1 MRQLTQQLKSGKME
15 LLDVP
20 FPSLG
25 KGQVMVRNYFS
36 AISAG
41 TEGKTVSDARKGYVA
56 KAKSRQKEVRQVIE
70 LIKNEGLLSTY
81 NLVMNKLEAP
91 SPLGYSTAGEVIAL
105 GEGVT
110 EFKVGDLVACAGDN
124 AVHADVVSIPIN
136 LCVKIPSNVTL
147 EEAAF
152 TTIAAIA
159 MQGIRQA
166 DLRVGENCVIIGM
179 GLIGQ
184 ITSQILIASG
194 ITPFGIDIDQNQV
207 EFAKKV
213 GLKYAYN
220 RSQLGL
226 VDQIM
231 QLTNGYGTDAIIITA
246 GTSSLDPIE
255 FAGEI
260 ARKKAKVVI
269 VGAVP
274 TGFTRKNYYMK
285 ELDLRMSSSYGPGR
299 YDVNYELKGIDY
311 PIGYVRFTEKR
322 NMETYLNLLGQGK
335 LNIAKLI
342 THTFPLF
349 EASTAYSMILEK
361 NEPFIGILIKYDH
374 TEELNN
380 RIDLKQSVFKNEEPT
395 IGFIGAGSFA
405 QNTLLPLMKNKC
417 NFVGVATSKGNNAK
431 YVADKY
437 GFAYCTG
444 SAEDILSDKNINT
457 IFITT
462 RHNTH
467 ADYLIKSI
475 NSKKN
480 VFVEKPLAMNEIELL
495 AIKEAY
501 EKSAKKNVMVGFNRR
516 FSPAVQYLKNLFLDD
531 QPKTICMRI
540 NAGAIPREHWV
551 NDSQVGGG
559 RIIGEA
565 CHFIDLAS
573 FLAGRKI
580 KSVSSF
586 SMDDPDKL
594 NNSVVINLK
603 FENGSSASLSYFSN
617 GNKLVPKEYIEV
629 FCGGIVAQIVD
640 FKALKIYDKSLKK
653 IKFTVQDKG
662 HMNEINYFLDSIKD
676 GKVCPI
682 PFEESYHSTLVTFK
696 VLESLST
703 GRSINI

>member
-1 MRQLTQQLKSGKME
+1 MHQLTQKLKDGTME
-15 LLDVP
+15 ILDVP
-20 FPSLG
+20 FPALG
-25 KGQVMVRNYFS
+25 NGQVMVRNYFS

-41 TEGKTVSDARKGYVA
+41 TEGKTVSDARKGYIA

-91 SPLGYSTAGEVIAL
+91 STLGYSTSGEVIAL

-136 LCVKIPSNVTL
+136 LCVKIPTNVSL

-152 TTIAAIA
+152 TTIASIA

-184 ITSQILIASG
+184 ITSQILTASG
-194 ITPFGIDIDQNQV
+194 ITSFGIDIDQNQV

-213 GLKYAYN
+213 GAKFVYN
-220 RSQLGL
+220 RNQSGL
-226 VDQIM
+226 VDHIM
-231 QLTNGYGTDAIIITA
+231 QLTKGYGTDAIIITA

-260 ARKKAKVVI
+260 ARKKGKVVV

-274 TGFTRKNYYMK
+274 TGFTRRNYYMK

-299 YDVNYELKGIDY
+299 YDINYESKGIDY

-322 NMETYLNLLGQGK
+322 NMETYLTLLEKGE
-335 LNIAKLI
+335 LNIDKLI
-342 THTFPLF
+342 THKFSLF
-349 EASTAYSMILEK
+349 EAPTAYSMILEK
-361 NEPFIGILIKYDH
+361 NEPFIGVLIKYDH

-380 RIDLKQSVFKNEEPT
+380 RIGLRQSIFKNEEPT

-417 NFVGVATSKGNNAK
+417 NFVGVATSRGNNAK

-437 GFAYCTG
+437 DFTYCAG
-444 SAEDILSDKNINT
+444 SAEDILTDKNINT

-475 NSKKN
+475 NSEKH
-480 VFVEKPLAMNEIELL
+480 VFVEKPLAMNETELL

-501 EKSAKKNVMVGFNRR
+501 EKSDRKNVMVGFNRR
-516 FSPAVQYLKNLFLDD
+516 FSPAVQHLKNLLLED
-531 QPKTICMRI
+531 QPKTICIRI
-540 NAGAIPREHWV
+540 NAGAIPRDHWV
-551 NDSQVGGG
+551 NDPQVGGG
-559 RIIGEA
+559 RVIGEA
-565 CHFIDLAS
+565 CHFIDLAAY
-573 FLAGRKI
+573 LAGGKI
-580 KSVSSF
+580 NSVSAF
-586 SMDDPDKL
+586 SMDDADKL

-603 FENGSSASLSYFSN
+603 FSNGSSASLSYFSN

-629 FCGGIVAQIVD
+629 FCGGIVAQIDD
-640 FKALKIYDKSLKK
+640 FKVLKIYDKSLKK
-653 IKFTVQDKG
+653 IKFKVQDKG
-662 HMNEINYFLDSIKD
+662 HMNEIKYFLESIKN

-682 PFEESYHSTLVTFK
+682 PFEESFLSTLATFK